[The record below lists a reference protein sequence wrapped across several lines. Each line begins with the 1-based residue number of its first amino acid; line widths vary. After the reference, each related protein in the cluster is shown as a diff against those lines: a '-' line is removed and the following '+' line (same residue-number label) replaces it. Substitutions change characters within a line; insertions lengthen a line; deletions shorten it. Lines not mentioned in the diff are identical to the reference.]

1 MKNWFE
7 NKVNIRIGNGAL
19 AGRRKNEVYTMYD
32 VVIIKSVDEKK
43 KREENDKWVVEHL
56 CL

>member
-1 MKNWFE
+1 M
-7 NKVNIRIGNGAL
+7 NIRIGNGAL

-43 KREENDKWVVEHL
+43 KREENDK
-56 CL
+56 